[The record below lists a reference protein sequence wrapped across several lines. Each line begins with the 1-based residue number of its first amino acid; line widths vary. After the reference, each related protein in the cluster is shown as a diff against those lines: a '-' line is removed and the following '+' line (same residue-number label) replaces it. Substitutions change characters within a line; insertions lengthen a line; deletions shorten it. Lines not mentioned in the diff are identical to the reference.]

1 MSAPPPPS
9 RLLSP
14 TLPPLAQCAS
24 RGSAFRSVGK
34 ANSPCLVPKIPSLK
48 LHDQI
53 RLADRLQRHLDRPRF
68 LALQLHAHF
77 PIRKSRQPPFKKL
90 RLAHRLAGRNL
101 RQPPPETFEVRRLLQ
116 RPVNP
121 RRTDLPHIPRPGYQF
136 LDVEDHAQLLAD
148 ALAVRVA
155 DLRGRITLRL
165 FSA

>member
-90 RLAHRLAGRNL
+90 RFAHRLAGRNL
-101 RQPPPETFEVRRLLQ
+101 RHPPSKALEIRWLLQ
-116 RPVNP
+116 RPVHP
-121 RRTDLPHIPRPGYQF
+121 RRTHPQRVPSRATNQIPSTQHHPHYLPHN
-136 LDVEDHAQLLAD
+136 
-148 ALAVRVA
+148 
-155 DLRGRITLRL
+155 
-165 FSA
+165 S